1 MITCALSFARM
12 VPLFFVLLG
21 MRAPSTTDHYAT
33 KDEVEPVLAAQAER
47 GSQWRS
53 IDGEMASEHEKN
65 VKAG

>member
-47 GSQWRS
+47 SEWRS
-53 IDGEMASEHEKN
+53 MASEHETRM
-65 VKAG
+65 